1 VSRTDSAAPTT
12 RRRRAVLDNGQPAPH
27 WLVRIGNGVAMT
39 VVSLMVIFP
48 FLSIVSTS
56 LAPRAQV
63 NANGGLVLWPER
75 ITLTAYTQVME
86 GGAVTRAMW
95 VSIVVTLAG
104 TVISLVASS
113 MLAYALSRPG
123 LRGRGAMLWLVLLT
137 MFFAP
142 GIIPSF
148 LTVKELGMID
158 SLWSLILPTA
168 LSGFNVIVLRAFFM
182 GIPDELFDAAK
193 IDGASEWRILSKI
206 VIPLSR
212 ASLSV
217 IGLFYAVGYWNAFFN
232 ALIYINDTS
241 KWPLQMIVRSF
252 VVEDSQFTTL
262 DVELIEQ
269 MAAPSSLAMAILVV
283 SIIPILIVYP
293 FLQKNFA
300 KGMLTGAVKG

>member
-1 VSRTDSAAPTT
+1 MSRTESLTHQRRT
-12 RRRRAVLDNGQPAPH
+12 RRATLDNGQPAPNIA
-27 WLVRIGNGVAMT
+27 VRTGNGIAML
-39 VVSLMVIFP
+39 VISLMVVFP
-48 FLSIVSTS
+48 FVSIVATS
-56 LAPRAQV
+56 IAPRSQV
-63 NANGGLVLWPER
+63 NSNGGLVLWPESV
-75 ITLTAYTQVME
+75 TLQAYVQVLQ
-86 GGAVTRAMW
+86 GGTVGRAMW
-95 VSIVVTLAG
+95 ISVFVTVVG
-104 TVISLVASS
+104 TTISLAASA

-123 LRGRGAMLWLVLLT
+123 LAGRGGILWVVLLT
-137 MFFAP
+137 LFFAP

-148 LTVKELGMID
+148 LAVKQIGMID
-158 SLWSLILPTA
+158 SIWSLILPAA

-193 IDGASEWRILSKI
+193 IDGANEFRILTTI
-206 VIPLSR
+206 VLPLSR

-252 VVEDSQFTTL
+252 VVEDSQFTSV
-262 DVELIEQ
+262 DVQMIEQ
-269 MAAPSSLAMAILVV
+269 MAAPTSLAMAILVL
-283 SIIPILIVYP
+283 SIIPILVVYP